1 MLQAV
6 MEIGKVDNKPIS
18 ILIIDDEPAIAKLL
32 CRVLSRHGYNVTSSE
47 NFKNAT
53 ALLEQ
58 APYDMIVTDVVIPNS
73 TLDELFHYLDA
84 SNKKNIPIV
93 GMSGTPWR
101 LKDYDFTRTLLKPF
115 SMGDLLDTIQAI
127 I

>member
-1 MLQAV
+1 MAKD
-6 MEIGKVDNKPIS
+6 KVADKQIS

-32 CRVLSRHGYNVTSSE
+32 FRALSRHGYNVTCSL

-53 ALLEQ
+53 VLLDQ
-58 APYDMIVTDVVIPNS
+58 APYDMIVTDVVIPGG
-73 TLDELFHYLDA
+73 TLDELFHYLD
-84 SNKKNIPIV
+84 STNRKNVPVI

-101 LKDYDFTRTLLKPF
+101 LNDYDFTRVLPKPF
-115 SMGDLLDTIQAI
+115 SMGELLTTIQAI

>member
-1 MLQAV
+1 MAKD
-6 MEIGKVDNKPIS
+6 KVADNQIS

-32 CRVLSRHGYNVTSSE
+32 CRALSRHGYNVTCSE

-53 ALLEQ
+53 VLLDQ
-58 APYDMIVTDVVIPNS
+58 APYDMIVTDVVIPGC
-73 TLDELFHYLDA
+73 TLDELFHYLDS
-84 SNKKNIPIV
+84 SNKNNIPIV

-101 LKDYDFTRTLLKPF
+101 LNDYDFARVLPKPF
-115 SMGDLLDTIQAI
+115 SMGELLNTIQTI